1 MDGKADRG
9 NPQNAER
16 STELDAACRS
26 VDGEISESGIEENKG
41 TGISKQCGNRIYK
54 LEITCST
61 KLIIV

>member
-1 MDGKADRG
+1 MCIALAKMKNSG
-9 NPQNAER
+9 NIQTN
-16 STELDAACRS
+16 LDNRM
-26 VDGEISESGIEENKG
+26 GLKG